1 MKKGVLKNF
10 SKFTGKT
17 PVPES
22 LFQVHSF
29 IKKDTLARVFSF
41 EYWEILMDTFFIE
54 HPRTTAFVNESL
66 ILLNVMFIHI

>member
-1 MKKGVLKNF
+1 M
-10 SKFTGKT
+10 
-17 PVPES
+17 PES

-41 EYWEILMDTFFIE
+41 EFWEILMDTFFIE

-66 ILLNVMFIHI
+66 ILLNVINVYSHMNCHVVLIF